1 MIIFVD
7 ADAGTSTGA
16 VERRNI
22 CLGNSSIS
30 QDVGLAVPLI
40 VNRRLFDVGEY
51 FQDPTGA
58 VLFARSKC

>member
-22 CLGNSSIS
+22 CLGNGSIS

-40 VNRRLFDVGEY
+40 VNRGLFDVGQN

-58 VLFARSKC
+58 VLCARRKC

>member
-22 CLGNSSIS
+22 CLGNGSIS

-51 FQDPTGA
+51 F
-58 VLFARSKC
+58 